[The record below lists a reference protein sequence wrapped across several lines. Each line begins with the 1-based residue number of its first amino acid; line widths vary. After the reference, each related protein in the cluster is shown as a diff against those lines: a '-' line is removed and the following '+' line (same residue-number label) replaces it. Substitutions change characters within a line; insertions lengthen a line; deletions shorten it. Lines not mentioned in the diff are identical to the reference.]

1 MQRAAS
7 EIEKAA
13 HAAAT
18 PSNAAPPP
26 PRSSARSPSDAPA
39 FNVWDYMVM
48 GTASAVAGIGQL
60 VVVVALVYFLLIA
73 GDSFRRSLM
82 RISGDTLSKKK
93 ITLQILEEINSQI
106 QRYLLVQLATSALL
120 GAVVWLAFV
129 WVGLENALFWACV
142 GGVLHLI
149 PYAGPTAFV
158 SLVGLVAYA
167 QFDSLQ
173 PVVLVLGSVLA
184 IVAVIGLLLVPW
196 LTQRVGGL
204 NAVTVFVALLVWGW
218 LWGIW
223 GLLLGIPI
231 VMAINAVCERVEDL
245 QPISE
250 FLGYA
255 PPRQKDA
262 AVPATPAV

>member
-1 MQRAAS
+1 M
-7 EIEKAA
+7 
-13 HAAAT
+13 
-18 PSNAAPPP
+18 
-26 PRSSARSPSDAPA
+26 
-39 FNVWDYMVM
+39 
-48 GTASAVAGIGQL
+48 
-60 VVVVALVYFLLIA
+60 
-73 GDSFRRSLM
+73 
-82 RISGDTLSKKK
+82 SKKK

-231 VMAINAVCERVEDL
+231 VMAINAVCERVEEL

-255 PPRQKDA
+255 PKKQKDA
-262 AVPATPAV
+262 AG